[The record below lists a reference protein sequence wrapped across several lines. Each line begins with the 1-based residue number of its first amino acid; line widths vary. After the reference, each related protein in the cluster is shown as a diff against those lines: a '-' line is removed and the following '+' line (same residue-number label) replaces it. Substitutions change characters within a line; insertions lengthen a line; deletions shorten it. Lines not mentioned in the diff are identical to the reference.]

1 MMGQISKEFRAKRLM
16 TAVMS
21 GIFAVS
27 CSAGAEDIQ
36 SETQPAVEQ
45 TLSAYDQVAPEIT
58 QWMTEPA
65 ILVFSKTKAWR
76 HNEGIAGADRFFA
89 DVAAEEGFGF
99 FTTENGAVF
108 NAENLARFDVI
119 IFNNMTGDALSP
131 EQEQA
136 FQSWLESGGSWIGLH
151 GAGDNSHADWSWYDK
166 TLIGPEFTSHPMA
179 PQFQEAT
186 LVKLNDAH
194 PITQGLP
201 DSFALTDEWYSFDG
215 LPSEYGLIP
224 LYGLDESTYSP
235 VNNAYGEISDLR
247 MGPEP
252 ADHPIIWVGSV
263 GEGRIV
269 YSAVGH
275 NQTNYDDEVYAQFL
289 KQAFEWVRDE
299 E

>member
-119 IFNNMTGDALSP
+119 IFNN
-131 EQEQA
+131 
-136 FQSWLESGGSWIGLH
+136 
-151 GAGDNSHADWSWYDK
+151 
-166 TLIGPEFTSHPMA
+166 
-179 PQFQEAT
+179 
-186 LVKLNDAH
+186 
-194 PITQGLP
+194 
-201 DSFALTDEWYSFDG
+201 
-215 LPSEYGLIP
+215 
-224 LYGLDESTYSP
+224 
-235 VNNAYGEISDLR
+235 
-247 MGPEP
+247 
-252 ADHPIIWVGSV
+252 
-263 GEGRIV
+263 IV
-269 YSAVGH
+269 
-275 NQTNYDDEVYAQFL
+275 T
-289 KQAFEWVRDE
+289 
-299 E
+299 